1 VIGHGVPV
9 AFLVGFAVG
18 FTVGF
23 AVGWLL
29 RGTEE

>member
-1 VIGHGVPV
+1 VIGHGIPA